1 MPNVG
6 GTDTEELLW
15 SGGCSPKWGCQPQTQ
30 GRADDVPNS
39 LLLFSLLLQEAAA
52 ECCKRQL
59 QGSSPAAGCSVVTFG
74 TREGSPSCHSQAL
87 QVLQHLMLFISKPS
101 FSAPE
106 TRGVNGN
113 SLKWLRPFL
122 CKQRS
127 CCGNYSSTPKPSAQ
141 ASEEA
146 CFAPGRNVGRSLS
159 NKCSPSHANNS
170 VFVFSCN

>member
-1 MPNVG
+1 MFTQVGVSAPNTGQSWWCSKLPSALQSASSRSSSRV
-6 GTDTEELLW
+6 LW
-15 SGGCSPKWGCQPQTQ
+15 TPAPGQQSSCRLQRGHVWHK
-30 GRADDVPNS
+30 GRI
-39 LLLFSLLLQEAAA
+39 
-52 ECCKRQL
+52 
-59 QGSSPAAGCSVVTFG
+59 
-74 TREGSPSCHSQAL
+74 PSCHSQAL
-87 QVLQHLMLFISKPS
+87 QVLQHLMFISKPS